1 MEDIN
6 KLWQSLK
13 DDNNLP
19 RIDEKQLLLQSNS
32 LNPLKKLK
40 INFGVNIAIAITI
53 TIGFIGLFFFIDGFW
68 VRFFIGLL
76 LTGFF
81 AAIIQTIY
89 LYRKFLFEIHPDE
102 NVYHY
107 LKSLYESISKA
118 LKAQEYIALVYYP
131 IAAIAGFLIPIY
143 MSGKMEAFQNDPFVW
158 YFLLV
163 LIIILTPTC
172 YLLAKWMNKV
182 AFGNYLKQIKNL
194 IDAMEEE
201 NEL

>member
-19 RIDEKQLLLQSNS
+19 PIDEKQLLLQSNS

-40 INFGVNIAIAITI
+40 TNFKINIAFAIAITF
-53 TIGFIGLFFFIDGFW
+53 GFIALFFYIDGFW

-76 LTGFF
+76 LTGYF
-81 AAIIQTIY
+81 AAIFQTIY
-89 LYRKFLFEIHPDE
+89 LYSKYLIEMHPDE
-102 NVYHY
+102 NVYQY
-107 LKSLYESISKA
+107 LKSLHESISKA
-118 LKAQEYIALVYYP
+118 LKAQEYSALVYYP

-143 MSGKMEAFQNDPFVW
+143 MSGNMDAFQKDVFIW
-158 YFLLV
+158 YVLIA
-163 LIIILTPTC
+163 LIIILTPLC
-172 YLLAKWMNKV
+172 FLLAKWMNKI
-182 AFGNYLKQIKNL
+182 AFGNYLKQIKKL

-201 NEL
+201 N